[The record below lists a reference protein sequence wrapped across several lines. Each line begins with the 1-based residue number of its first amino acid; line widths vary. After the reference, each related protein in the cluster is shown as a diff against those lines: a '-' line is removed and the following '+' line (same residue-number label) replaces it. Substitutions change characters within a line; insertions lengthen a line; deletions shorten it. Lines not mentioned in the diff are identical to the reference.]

1 MEPDVLGPA
10 IEDISNLPKFKYEIT
25 ADIKYARLIRKK
37 DEELSDEE
45 KAFMREFEEEIV
57 RFWMKAYD
65 YTEEQAH
72 EHVKNI
78 KKKFS
83 KA

>member
-1 MEPDVLGPA
+1 MELDVLGSA
-10 IEDISNLPKFKYEIT
+10 IDDIGRLPKFKYDIT
-25 ADIKYARLIRKK
+25 ADIKYARLIQKK
-37 DEELSDEE
+37 DEDLSGEE

-65 YTEEQAH
+65 YTEKQAH

>member
-1 MEPDVLGPA
+1 MELDVLGSA
-10 IEDISNLPKFKYEIT
+10 IDDIGRLPKFKYDIT
-25 ADIKYARLIRKK
+25 ADIKYARLIREK
-37 DEELSDEE
+37 EEDLSDEE
-45 KAFMREFEEEIV
+45 KTFLREFEEEIV

-78 KKKFS
+78 KKNFS

>member
-10 IEDISNLPKFKYEIT
+10 IEDIGNLPKFKYDIT

-37 DEELSDEE
+37 DEELSGEE

-65 YTEEQAH
+65 YTEEQARK
-72 EHVKNI
+72 HVENI
-78 KKKFS
+78 RKKLM

>member
-1 MEPDVLGPA
+1 MELDVLGSA
-10 IEDISNLPKFKYEIT
+10 IDDIGRLPKFKYDIT

-37 DEELSDEE
+37 DEELSGEE
-45 KAFMREFEEEIV
+45 KAFMRKFEEEIV
-57 RFWMKAYD
+57 RFWMKAYN
-65 YTEEQAH
+65 YTEEQAY